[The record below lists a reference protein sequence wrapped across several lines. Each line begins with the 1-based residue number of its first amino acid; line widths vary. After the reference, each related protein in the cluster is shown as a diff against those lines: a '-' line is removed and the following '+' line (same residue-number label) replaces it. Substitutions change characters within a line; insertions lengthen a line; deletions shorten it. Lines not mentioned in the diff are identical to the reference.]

1 MSDHGYTPLGKFSS
15 ARDSLLHFLCI
26 SNWNTGEFGNVS
38 DYGIYVWR
46 IDNGPQDV
54 ALVNGEFT
62 HVIEDWFI
70 ENPEVT
76 DSEELRSEL
85 VGHFIIV
92 ENDQGFV
99 NVVNFENE
107 TDLNKI
113 YGEMLDQ
120 YCAWDDCGPDYFED

>member
-1 MSDHGYTPLGKFSS
+1 MSDHGFIPLGKFSTAS
-15 ARDSLLHFLCI
+15 ESILHFLC
-26 SNWNTGEFGNVS
+26 SGGWSTGEFGNVS
-38 DYGIYVWR
+38 DYGVYVWR

-76 DSEELRSEL
+76 DSEELRAEL

-92 ENDQGFV
+92 ENDQGAV
-99 NVVNFENE
+99 TVHNFENE
-107 TDLNKI
+107 TDLNKV
-113 YGEMLDQ
+113 YGEMLSKYNESYDF
-120 YCAWDDCGPDYFED
+120 GPDYFED